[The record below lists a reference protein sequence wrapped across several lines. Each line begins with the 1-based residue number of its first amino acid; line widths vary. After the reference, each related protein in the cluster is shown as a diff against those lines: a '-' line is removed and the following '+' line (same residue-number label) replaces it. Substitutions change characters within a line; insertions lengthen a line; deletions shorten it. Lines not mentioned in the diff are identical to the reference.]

1 MTKMTFLYVIIG
13 LLFGRVYA
21 ISGRISVPTGKV
33 VVFYRNREILPEL
46 GFGPV
51 IWYDPIFTEP
61 QLIDINSQKDS
72 IGPFQ
77 CVANDDQIV
86 TFPRIDVT
94 NQLPQ
99 EHVIKVI
106 SKFEKFY
113 DYPSVPYDKPL
124 IFDETVSF
132 IKEQCTQMTG
142 EELRKEKYNSLNE
155 LLLEHLTNFQEKR
168 VELDGAS
175 TGIKILRVF
184 VETPTLDKRVEDNR
198 REIAIQKTA
207 KQAEQYRQET
217 QLKKKET
224 DNKLEELDAMKKKAV
239 QATLDAQKIESEEA
253 DSKKKKIK
261 AESEAN
267 EIRILADARSY
278 EAVKQAQDKK
288 LMIESEAA
296 ALKDSPEFIR
306 KLQLESFGCQNKV
319 YWGTDLPDMYLPA
332 VDRI

>member
-1 MTKMTFLYVIIG
+1 MTNIGYKFLIISQI
-13 LLFGRVYA
+13 LNNAYSLP
-21 ISGRISVPTGKV
+21 GRISVPTGKV

-51 IWYDPIFTEP
+51 LWYDPIFTEP

-77 CVANDDQIV
+77 CVAYDDQIV

-113 DYPSVPYDKPL
+113 DYPPVPYDKPL

-142 EELRKEKYNSLNE
+142 EELRKEKYDILNE
-155 LLLEHLTNFQEKR
+155 LLLEHLTEFQKNR
-168 VELDGAS
+168 VELNGES

-184 VETPTLDKRVEDNR
+184 VVLS
-198 REIAIQKTA
+198 
-207 KQAEQYRQET
+207 
-217 QLKKKET
+217 QL
-224 DNKLEELDAMKKKAV
+224 
-239 QATLDAQKIESEEA
+239 
-253 DSKKKKIK
+253 
-261 AESEAN
+261 
-267 EIRILADARSY
+267 
-278 EAVKQAQDKK
+278 
-288 LMIESEAA
+288 
-296 ALKDSPEFIR
+296 
-306 KLQLESFGCQNKV
+306 
-319 YWGTDLPDMYLPA
+319 
-332 VDRI
+332 